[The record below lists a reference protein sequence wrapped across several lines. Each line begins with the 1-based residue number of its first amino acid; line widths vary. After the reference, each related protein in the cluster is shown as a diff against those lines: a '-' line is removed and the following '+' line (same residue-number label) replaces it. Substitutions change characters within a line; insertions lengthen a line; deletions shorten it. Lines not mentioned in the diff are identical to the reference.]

1 MDFKKGSE
9 YTRHE
14 IHTLYFDVPMPAVG
28 TGNWTTTYVQ
38 PKGTN
43 DLIVFMNINVP
54 GTTGHDFPNEYNPDE
69 KTIIWY
75 GKPGSHSKQ
84 GIFQKL
90 LNKELTPH
98 FFARWDNRAPF
109 VYLGVGTN
117 LKYEDGFPAKKSDGT
132 SSTCVQVTLTC
143 DDADQILPNA
153 NSDEIPETNFAME
166 KHLEEFIIENWDALD
181 IGEKYDRHEE
191 VTDGKRKKFRT
202 DTGEIDIF
210 ALSKDKTHYLVVE
223 LKKGR
228 ANDMAVGQIMRYMGY
243 VNDEIANKDQ
253 EVKGLIIGLKD
264 DLGLKR
270 AISLNP
276 NIEFRRYKIKFDLI
290 GDSA

>member
-1 MDFKKGSE
+1 MDFKKGAE
-9 YTRHE
+9 YTRSEVHK
-14 IHTLYFDVPMPAVG
+14 LYFDVPLSMKK
-28 TGNWTTTYVQ
+28 TGLWVTGSVR
-38 PKGTN
+38 PKGT
-43 DLIVFMNINVP
+43 DDFIVFMNINVP
-54 GTTGHDFPNEYNPDE
+54 GTTGHDFPNKYNPDE

-75 GKPGSHSKQ
+75 GRPGTHSGQ
-84 GIFQKL
+84 PTFQKL

-98 FFARWDNRAPF
+98 FFARWNTADPF
-109 VYLGVGTN
+109 VYLGVGTII
-117 LKYEDGFPAKKSDGT
+117 KYEDGFPTKKSNGKP
-132 SSTCVQVTLTC
+132 SKCIQITLSC
-143 DDADQILPNA
+143 DDADQILPSVDN
-153 NSDEIPETNFAME
+153 DETPETNFAME

-191 VTDGKRKKFRT
+191 VADGKRKKFRT

-228 ANDMAVGQIMRYMGY
+228 TNDMAVGQIMRYMGY

>member
-9 YTRHE
+9 YTRDE
-14 IHTLYFDVPMPAVG
+14 IHTLYFNAPVPEKG
-28 TGNWTTTYVQ
+28 TGHWTSGYVR

-43 DLIVFMNINVP
+43 ELIVFMNINVASTR
-54 GTTGHDFPNEYNPDE
+54 GQDFPNEYNPDE
-69 KTIIWY
+69 KTITWY
-75 GKPGSHSKQ
+75 GKLGTDSNQP
-84 GIFQKL
+84 IFKKL

-98 FFARWDNRAPF
+98 FFARWKSRGPF
-109 VYLGVGTN
+109 VYLGIGTI
-117 LKYEDGFPAKKSDGT
+117 LKYEDGFSTKKEGGKSAKCIK
-132 SSTCVQVTLTC
+132 VTLSC
-143 DDADQILPNA
+143 DDADQILPGTD
-153 NSDEIPETNFAME
+153 SDETPETNFAME
-166 KHLEEFIIENWDALD
+166 KHLEEFIIENWDVLD
-181 IGEKYDRHEE
+181 IGEKYDRHEQI
-191 VTDGKRKKFRT
+191 VDGKRKKFRT

-210 ALSKDKTHYLVVE
+210 ALSKDKTHYLVIE

-228 ANDMAVGQIMRYMGY
+228 ASDNVVGQIMRYMGY

-270 AISLNP
+270 AISLIP